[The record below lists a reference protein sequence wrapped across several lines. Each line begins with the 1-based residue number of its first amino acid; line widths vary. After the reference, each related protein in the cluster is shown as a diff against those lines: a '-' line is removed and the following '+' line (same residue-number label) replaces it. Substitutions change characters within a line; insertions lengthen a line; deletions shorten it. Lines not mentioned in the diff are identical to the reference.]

1 MAITTISDLF
11 NGIAT
16 TNKVDHEYII
26 NLSIL
31 SLGEAKEA
39 FDQGHILSVVY
50 FFHDTLGEL
59 TGDGFQ
65 ANNQSMSWGEFLS
78 LLSYCDN
85 YEIYCYKESPEKSKS
100 YH

>member
-26 NLSIL
+26 NLSVL

-39 FDQGHILSVVY
+39 FDQGHVLSVVY

-65 ANNQSMSWGEFLS
+65 VSNQAMSWGEVLS

-85 YEIYCYKESPEKSKS
+85 YDIYCQRNMSANSNV

>member
-31 SLGEAKEA
+31 SLVEAKEV

-65 ANNQSMSWGEFLS
+65 VSNQAMSWGEALS

-85 YEIYCYKESPEKSKS
+85 YEIYCQKVSPSKTDS

>member
-1 MAITTISDLF
+1 MAITTISNLF
-11 NGIAT
+11 NGIVT
-16 TNKVDHEYII
+16 TKRVDHNYII

-39 FDQGHILSVVY
+39 FDQGHTLSVVY

-59 TGDGFQ
+59 TGDGFKVDNQ
-65 ANNQSMSWGEFLS
+65 AMSWGEALG

-85 YEIYCYKESPEKSKS
+85 SEIYCQRVSSSKTKS

>member
-11 NGIAT
+11 NGIVT
-16 TNKVDHEYII
+16 TKKAEKHDCV
-26 NLSIL
+26 NLSLL
-31 SLGEAKEA
+31 SIGEAKTA

-65 ANNQSMSWGEFLS
+65 VNNQSMSWGEVLS

-85 YEIYCYKESPEKSKS
+85 YDIYCQRDMSANSNV

>member
-11 NGIAT
+11 NGIVT
-16 TNKVDHEYII
+16 TKKAEKHDCV

-39 FDQGHILSVVY
+39 FDQGHTLSVVY

-65 ANNQSMSWGEFLS
+65 VSNQAMSWGEALG

-85 YEIYCYKESPEKSKS
+85 YEIYCQKVSSSKTKS

>member
-1 MAITTISDLF
+1 MAITTISNLF
-11 NGIAT
+11 NGIVT
-16 TNKVDHEYII
+16 TKRVDHNYII
-26 NLSIL
+26 DLSIL

-39 FDQGHILSVVY
+39 FDQGHTLSVVY

-65 ANNQSMSWGEFLS
+65 VNNQSMSWGEVLS

-85 YEIYCYKESPEKSKS
+85 YDIYYQRNMSVNSNV